1 MSIVSSNSSEGINSR
16 LMLFDLPPTDTSITN
31 VNYIEIRP
39 TSQITPSN
47 PIVYDL
53 PASGV
58 EYKALNDATHAVKF
72 RILKSDGTLPAED
85 AKVAPIN
92 LTLQSLFKQVD
103 VYLDG
108 KLISS
113 SDNNYHYGAYIE
125 TVLKY
130 GSEAKASQLQSQLYY
145 KDKGQMSSSDPST
158 GDNSGLYNRSKYTK
172 GGTVCTLE
180 GRIFSS
186 LHNIKRLLLNGLR
199 ITYRFYRNP
208 DNLVLMS
215 SEVGASYK
223 VEIIDHCIKIP
234 YVSVSDAI
242 ILSHAEILKTQT
254 AMYPMKKVE
263 VKTFS
268 VASGVLNFNELVS
281 QDLVP
286 HCIIVGFVSSQAY
299 NGDLKMNPY
308 EFKPYSVNYLNLT
321 LDGVSVGNSPL
332 ETKFSLAEIEYTEAY
347 LALFKLASKFNKDSG
362 NNVEFSDFQNGYSLF
377 AFEINP
383 LKSYN
388 TEALYPLKTGSL
400 RLQCKFDTHLPEA
413 INVITYSVF
422 DSVIHID
429 QARTVT
435 VENS

>member
-1 MSIVSSNSSEGINSR
+1 MSIVSANSSEGVNSR
-16 LMLFDLPPTDTSITN
+16 LMLFGLPATDTSITN

-58 EYKALNDATHAVKF
+58 EYKALNDATHCVKF
-72 RILKSDGTLPAED
+72 RILKSDGTVPLDD
-85 AKVAPIN
+85 AKVGPIN

-113 SDNNYHYGAYIE
+113 SDNNYHYASYIE
-125 TVLKY
+125 TVLKH
-130 GSEAKASQLQSQLYY
+130 GHDAKGTQLQSQLYY
-145 KDKGQMSSSDPST
+145 KDKGVMASSDPST
-158 GDNSGLYNRSKYTK
+158 GDNSGLQQRSKYTK
-172 GGTVCTLE
+172 AGTICCLE
-180 GRIFSS
+180 GRIFAS

-208 DNLVLMS
+208 DSLVLMS
-215 SEVGASYK
+215 SEANAAYK
-223 VEIIDHCIKIP
+223 IEIVDHCIKIP
-234 YVSVSDAI
+234 YVTVSDAI

-254 AMYPMKKVE
+254 AMYPMKRVE
-263 VKTFS
+263 VKSFS
-268 VASGVLNFNELVS
+268 IASGVLNFNELVS

-299 NGDLKMNPY
+299 NGDFKLNPFN
-308 EFKPYSVNYLNLT
+308 FKSYSVNYLNLT

-332 ETKFSLAEIEYTEAY
+332 EMKFSLGEIQYTDAY
-347 LALFKLASKFNKDSG
+347 LTLFKIASKFNKDSG
-362 NNVEFSDFQNGYSLF
+362 NDIEFNDFQNGYALF

-388 TEALYPLKTGSL
+388 SEALYPLKTGSL

>member
-1 MSIVSSNSSEGINSR
+1 MSIVSTNSSEGINSR
-16 LMLFDLPPTDTSITN
+16 LMLFGLPPTDTSITN

-58 EYKALNDATHAVKF
+58 EYKALNDATHCVKF
-72 RILKSDGTLPAED
+72 RILKSDGTVPGDD
-85 AKVAPIN
+85 AKVGPIN

-108 KLISS
+108 KLVSS
-113 SDNNYHYGAYIE
+113 SDNNYHYASYIE
-125 TVLKY
+125 TVLLY
-130 GSEAKASQLQSQLYY
+130 GSDCKETQLQCQLFH
-145 KDKGQMSSSDPST
+145 KDYGVMASSDPST
-158 GDNSGLYNRSKYTK
+158 GDNPGLQARAKYVK
-172 GGTVCTLE
+172 AGTVCTLE
-180 GRIFSS
+180 GRIHAS

-208 DNLVLMS
+208 DSLVLMTKD
-215 SEVGASYK
+215 VGVTYK
-223 VEIIDHCIKIP
+223 VEILDHCIKIP
-234 YVSVSDAI
+234 YVTVSDAI
-242 ILSHAEILKTQT
+242 ILSHAQILKTQT
-254 AMYPMKKVE
+254 AMYPFKRNE
-263 VKTFS
+263 VKSFS
-268 VASGVLNFNELVS
+268 IASGVLNFNELVS

-286 HCIIVGFVSSQAY
+286 HCIIVGFISSQAY
-299 NGDLKMNPY
+299 NGDVKLNPFN
-308 EFKPYSVNYLNLT
+308 FKPYSVNYLNLT
-321 LDGVSVGNSPL
+321 LDGVSIGNSPL
-332 ETKFSLAEIEYTEAY
+332 ETKFSVGEIQYTDAY
-347 LALFKLASKFNKDSG
+347 LSLFKIASKFNKDSG
-362 NNVEFSDFQNGYSLF
+362 NNIEFSDFQNGYALF

-388 TEALYPLKTGSL
+388 SEALYPMKTGSL
-400 RLQCKFDTHLPEA
+400 RLQCKFDVALPES
-413 INVITYSVF
+413 INVITYAVF